1 MKHVQGLAARLRH
14 FSPSNMLLRPTISWG
29 FAPRRE
35 RERRQALPRA
45 LQKVLTF
52 SYRILR
58 YVDID
63 PCIF

>member
-14 FSPSNMLLRPTISWG
+14 FSPSNMLLQPTISWG

-35 RERRQALPRA
+35 QKRRHALTCLA
-45 LQKVLTF
+45 KSSYVLVPDF
-52 SYRILR
+52 C